1 MKPRN
6 VQCPVVAFWLMVLLL
21 LGGCMSFQPVTT
33 DAPRLFRL
41 ESEIERAPAAKR
53 GGLTLLV
60 SPPRAWPGYDSPN
73 MVYVRKPY
81 ELETFAK
88 NQWVDTPA
96 RMLAP
101 LLARALER
109 SANFHAVVQAPTP
122 VAADMRLDTEIV
134 RLQQEFTAHPSR
146 MHLTLHARL
155 VDLKAGR
162 VMASREF
169 DLLED
174 APSDD
179 PYGGV
184 IAANRA
190 VHRVLER
197 LIEFSV
203 ASQR

>member
-1 MKPRN
+1 MKPCN
-6 VQCPVVAFWLMVLLL
+6 AQHHVVAVWLMALLL
-21 LGGCMSFQPVTT
+21 LGGCAPFQPVTT
-33 DAPRLFRL
+33 DAPSLFRL
-41 ESEIERAPAAKR
+41 EAEMERAPAAKR

-60 SPPRAWPGYDSPN
+60 SPPRAWPGYESPS

-81 ELETFAK
+81 ELETFAN

-96 RMLAP
+96 RMLMP

-109 SANFHAVVQAPTP
+109 SANFRAVVQAPPP
-122 VAADMRLDTEIV
+122 VVADMRLDTEIV

-146 MHLTLHARL
+146 IHLTLRAQL
-155 VDLKAGR
+155 VDLKAGQI
-162 VMASREF
+162 MASSEF

-190 VHRVLER
+190 VHRALEQ
-197 LIEFSV
+197 LIEFSA

>member
-1 MKPRN
+1 MKSRN
-6 VQCPVVAFWLMVLLL
+6 AQSPIVAVWLMALLV
-21 LGGCMSFQPVTT
+21 GGCAPFQPLTT
-33 DAPRLFRL
+33 DASRLFRL
-41 ESEIERAPAAKR
+41 EAEMDRAPAAKR
-53 GGLTLLV
+53 GGLTLQV
-60 SPPRAWPGYDSPN
+60 SPPRAWPGYDSAN

-81 ELETFAK
+81 ELESFVK

-109 SANFHAVVQAPTP
+109 SVNFRTVVQSPTS
-122 VAADMRLDTEIV
+122 VVADMRLDTEIV

-146 MHLTLHARL
+146 MHLTLRAQL

-162 VMASREF
+162 VMASSEI

-190 VHRVLER
+190 VQRALEQ
-197 LIEFSV
+197 LIEFT
-203 ASQR
+203 AAAQR